1 MAEEVKAHPFLF
13 EDSFQVKTVDN
24 SRFERAG
31 RMDCESISFASN
43 NLEIDINNVIYPVSP
58 SEKIYVAITNNV
70 SPPDDPRALNTAYD
84 HDPRLLGSS
93 VMDQFDYVMFGK
105 VYKKEVKK
113 EENLA
118 VVWASYGGLLMK
130 LRAEAAQL
138 NDFHLNDSIYFM
150 MRKVDTE
157 NVS

>member
-1 MAEEVKAHPFLF
+1 MAEEVKAHPFMF

-43 NLEIDINNVIYPVSP
+43 NLEIDINNVIYPVAP
-58 SEKIYVAITNNV
+58 SEQIYVAITNNV
-70 SPPDDPRALNTAYD
+70 SPPDDPRSLNTAYD

-150 MRKVDTE
+150 MRKVDIE
-157 NVS
+157 DAS